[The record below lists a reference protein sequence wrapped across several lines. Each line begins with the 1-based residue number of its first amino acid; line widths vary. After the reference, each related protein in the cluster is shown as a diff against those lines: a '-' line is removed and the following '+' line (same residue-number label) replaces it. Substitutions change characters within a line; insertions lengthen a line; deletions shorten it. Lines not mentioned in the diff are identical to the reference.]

1 MTLVIGHRGAAALAP
16 ETTLAAIEAAAAAG
30 ADGVELDVLRAGDG
44 SLVLAHGPDVPAG
57 APQLPAALALAR
69 DLGLLV
75 QLDVKLRGAA
85 AEIARS
91 LEEAGLGGRS
101 FVSSVS
107 LAALAELAAA
117 APELPRSFT
126 YPDDRFGVSGSP
138 VLRPLVRPGL
148 AALRRVLPRRLPRWL
163 AAVDAGAATL
173 NWAVVTPAVVR
184 ACHAVGAAVYV
195 WTVNDPGLA
204 KSLVERGIDAIIT
217 DDPRLVPGGIT
228 EL

>member
-1 MTLVIGHRGAAALAP
+1 
-16 ETTLAAIEAAAAAG
+16 
-30 ADGVELDVLRAGDG
+30 
-44 SLVLAHGPDVPAG
+44 VLAHGPEVPAD
-57 APQLPAALALAR
+57 APPLAAALALAR

-85 AEIARS
+85 AEIVRS

-107 LAALAELAAA
+107 LPALAELAAA

-126 YPDDRFGVSGSP
+126 YPEDRFGVSGSP

-148 AALRRVLPRRLPRWL
+148 AAMRRLLPRRLPGWL
-163 AAVDAGAATL
+163 AAVDASAATL
-173 NWAVVTPAVVR
+173 NWAVATPAVVR
-184 ACHAVGAAVYV
+184 ACHDAGAAVYV

-204 KSLVERGIDAIIT
+204 KSLVERGADAIIT
-217 DDPRLVPGGIT
+217 DDPRHVPGGIT